1 MLPMRAM
8 SWRRRLAI
16 GCGLLSAVVVSCA
29 FAALAWLNAST
40 REVSVPGG
48 PEAAAHRR
56 RQRPAHPRVDDALTS
71 FGQV

>member
-16 GCGLLSAVVVSCA
+16 GCGLLSAV
-29 FAALAWLNAST
+29 AWLNAST